1 MSNLVNDNLYETRNN
16 LVKEIT
22 SLSYTQFNGRL
33 GMNMWSIAQVCHHLV
48 LVEQAT
54 IKAIAWGLKKVDN
67 TQTERKNVQLVLD
80 RTKKF
85 KAPEIV
91 EPDVEPFEVQSII
104 DLLND
109 SRKKFLTFLSTI
121 EDKSILA
128 EKSFKQHG
136 MHWVSLGLPP
146 GWLYSSGGSVDD
158 LNRLGGF
165 VGAMAQSPS
174 DAAASVAPPEADL
187 RTAEHLGRRVAEV
200 AVQLRHGP
208 AKPVHQ

>member
-67 TQTERKNVQLVLD
+67 TQIERKNVQLVLD

-128 EKSFKQHG
+128 EKSFKHPA
-136 MHWVSLGLPP
+136 LGELPLDQ
-146 GWLYSSGGSVDD
+146 WIEQMYLHEQRHTEQIKEIK
-158 LNRLGGF
+158 LLL
-165 VGAMAQSPS
+165 
-174 DAAASVAPPEADL
+174 DA
-187 RTAEHLGRRVAEV
+187 
-200 AVQLRHGP
+200 RH
-208 AKPVHQ
+208 

>member
-67 TQTERKNVQLVLD
+67 TQTERKNVHLVLD

-128 EKSFKQHG
+128 EKSFKHPA
-136 MHWVSLGLPP
+136 LGELPLDQ
-146 GWLYSSGGSVDD
+146 WIEQMYLHEQRHTEQIKEIK
-158 LNRLGGF
+158 LLL
-165 VGAMAQSPS
+165 
-174 DAAASVAPPEADL
+174 DA
-187 RTAEHLGRRVAEV
+187 
-200 AVQLRHGP
+200 RH
-208 AKPVHQ
+208 

>member
-33 GMNMWSIAQVCHHLV
+33 GMNMWSIAQVCHYLV

-128 EKSFKQHG
+128 EKSFKQG
-136 MHWVSLGLPP
+136 
-146 GWLYSSGGSVDD
+146 
-158 LNRLGGF
+158 
-165 VGAMAQSPS
+165 
-174 DAAASVAPPEADL
+174 
-187 RTAEHLGRRVAEV
+187 TIRRKVEI
-200 AVQLRHGP
+200 
-208 AKPVHQ
+208 

>member
-16 LVKEIT
+16 LVKEIN

-33 GMNMWSIAQVCHHLV
+33 GINMWSIAQVCHHLV

-54 IKAIAWGLKKVDN
+54 IKAIAWGVKKVDN
-67 TQTERKNVQLVLD
+67 TQTERKNVHLMLD

-128 EKSFKQHG
+128 EKSFKHPA
-136 MHWVSLGLPP
+136 LGELPLDQ
-146 GWLYSSGGSVDD
+146 WIEQIYLHE
-158 LNRLGGF
+158 
-165 VGAMAQSPS
+165 Q
-174 DAAASVAPPEADL
+174 
-187 RTAEHLGRRVAEV
+187 
-200 AVQLRHGP
+200 RHTEQI
-208 AKPVHQ
+208 KEIKLLLDSRH

>member
-67 TQTERKNVQLVLD
+67 TQTERKNVHLMLD

-128 EKSFKQHG
+128 EKSFKHPA
-136 MHWVSLGLPP
+136 LGELPLDQ
-146 GWLYSSGGSVDD
+146 WIEQIYLHEQRHTEQIKEIK
-158 LNRLGGF
+158 LLL
-165 VGAMAQSPS
+165 
-174 DAAASVAPPEADL
+174 DA
-187 RTAEHLGRRVAEV
+187 
-200 AVQLRHGP
+200 RH
-208 AKPVHQ
+208 

>member
-22 SLSYTQFNGRL
+22 SLSYTQFNDRL

-67 TQTERKNVQLVLD
+67 TQTERKNAHLILD

-91 EPDVEPFEVQSII
+91 EPDVEPFEVQPII

-121 EDKSILA
+121 EDQSILA
-128 EKSFKQHG
+128 EKSFKHPA
-136 MHWVSLGLPP
+136 LGELPLDQ
-146 GWLYSSGGSVDD
+146 WIEQVYLHEQRHTEQIKEIK
-158 LNRLGGF
+158 LLI
-165 VGAMAQSPS
+165 
-174 DAAASVAPPEADL
+174 DA
-187 RTAEHLGRRVAEV
+187 
-200 AVQLRHGP
+200 RH
-208 AKPVHQ
+208 

>member
-67 TQTERKNVQLVLD
+67 TQTERKNVLLILD

-91 EPDVEPFEVQSII
+91 EPGIEPFEIQSII

-109 SRKKFLTFLSTI
+109 SRKKFLTFLNTI

-128 EKSFKQHG
+128 EKSFKHPA
-136 MHWVSLGLPP
+136 LGELPLDQ
-146 GWLYSSGGSVDD
+146 WIEQINLHEQRHTEQIKEMK
-158 LNRLGGF
+158 LLL
-165 VGAMAQSPS
+165 
-174 DAAASVAPPEADL
+174 DA
-187 RTAEHLGRRVAEV
+187 R
-200 AVQLRHGP
+200 Q
-208 AKPVHQ
+208 

>member
-16 LVKEIT
+16 LVKEIA

-33 GMNMWSIAQVCHHLV
+33 GMNIWSIAQVCHHLV

-128 EKSFKQHG
+128 EKSFKHPA
-136 MHWVSLGLPP
+136 LGELPLDQ
-146 GWLYSSGGSVDD
+146 WIEQIYLHEQRQTEQMKEIK
-158 LNRLGGF
+158 LLL
-165 VGAMAQSPS
+165 
-174 DAAASVAPPEADL
+174 DA
-187 RTAEHLGRRVAEV
+187 
-200 AVQLRHGP
+200 RH
-208 AKPVHQ
+208 